1 MRRRGDVA
9 TGIEFLQNIRGSP
22 RRHNKFHKF
31 PSSNPLLPPLRLY
44 AKKWRPLLPTGF
56 VRAYPKFSKFISDC
70 WADDPASRPSFS
82 VIKKLLHS
90 SISSEVMSRP
100 EPSITFLSKEDD
112 LIYQKREAR
121 GEEDAYASVSRMLEA
136 QNDEYE
142 SGEDDYDLEDS
153 LLKTKEREKRKKEE
167 GETARNEMRVGES
180 AELLR

>member
-1 MRRRGDVA
+1 
-9 TGIEFLQNIRGSP
+9 
-22 RRHNKFHKF
+22 
-31 PSSNPLLPPLRLY
+31 
-44 AKKWRPLLPTGF
+44 
-56 VRAYPKFSKFISDC
+56 
-70 WADDPASRPSFS
+70 